1 MGNKNLINRLGF
13 LDKELDRIVLS
24 FPDNDSLSNKMDAVF
39 YFDKGRSE
47 QLRTRFYWI
56 NASKTSLDEI
66 DIRAIHKRIWNEN
79 KSDLLFIEKNNEVE
93 VNYVST
99 SPLDNLLTITKISTN
114 VEDSEL
120 LDKISKEHITTGA
133 FWIEY
138 NNALERIEKSKK
150 TVDQALIGSLKYLR
164 EQLDNIYESCFK
176 DESERRRIVQ
186 ALIDRTLF
194 IKFLEDKQIINAVF
208 YEKYFGDKELNY
220 KELLIQKKSGLVNE
234 LFAHINEV
242 FNNKLFDTPRIAD
255 DDLSEDVLTAIANTI
270 AATQSNGQLSLFD
283 FQFDIMPIE
292 FISRIYQIFLDDK
305 KKEGGIFYTPEGLA
319 SLVLDNVLKGE
330 GTLLDPSCGSGM
342 FLILA
347 FRKMYVSPTGKL
359 TTRQKIQHRLE
370 FIKKHI
376 FGIEIESTAARL
388 ALFSLYLEVLN
399 SQEITSND
407 INTLITENI
416 NTEHNTPIFT
426 LDFSDNIQESNALLE
441 GELCAFKDLNFDY
454 IVGNPPWF
462 MIEQKEN
469 DINYAYWN
477 NYNNIFTRERQI
489 SQCFLHCIKQWSN
502 KDTRYGFIVNSS
514 NFINES
520 DKFQRFFYSTYGI
533 ESIFEL
539 YHVKDILFDY
549 ACEPACVIIF
559 NNQKCDSNKIRYFLP
574 RLNKFV
580 KTFRTI
586 LLNQSDIIN
595 IAQSDLIEQK
605 IKLRNYLIGSSSEL
619 ELANQIEQDC
629 IQFSEIMLE
638 DFQDE
643 SCRGFEDWGEDALKR
658 EYNVDKTAV
667 PRVVKEEYKQ
677 LLLSRYYSSTKDQEH
692 CVPFVKSAQLSRFS
706 LFVNTFCLDNIANF
720 HRPRSPFIYLG
731 DKILCTRIGG
741 KFNAI
746 YSKDKIYFG
755 TDIFVVKL
763 QNPELYHVITCC
775 LNSDLI
781 DYYSQIKLR
790 KRIDGALTRLNSTD
804 LKKLPIPKKLDPIIM
819 GKLIDLSKNIHSGTY
834 SFDEKKEEL
843 NELVFDLYSIDY
855 ISKQRIRD
863 FYIANTT
870 FITKTTFEEYC
881 SVFYKT
887 IKRFLKTGI
896 AYMEYSY
903 NPNMPFDIT
912 GVKIVFGISEDS
924 TKKLNI
930 NKVQLSINHQ
940 LLKQVGDSALILLKE
955 RIYSTDSIF
964 IIKDTNP
971 KNWTKSAAYDDAKA
985 EIEKL
990 LRK

>member
-1 MGNKNLINRLGF
+1 MHNKNLINRLGF
-13 LDKELDRIVLS
+13 EDNDLNTVSLY
-24 FPDNDSLSNKMDAVF
+24 FPDNDSLSNKMNDVF

-56 NASKTSLDEI
+56 NASNNSFDEA

-79 KSDLLFIEKNNEVE
+79 KSDLMFIEKSNEVDIK
-93 VNYVST
+93 YVST
-99 SPLDNLLTITKISTN
+99 SPLEDLLTITTIPTN
-114 VEDSEL
+114 IEDSEL

-138 NNALERIEKSKK
+138 NNALERIEKSKR
-150 TVDQALIGSLKYLR
+150 TVDQLLVESLSCLR
-164 EQLDNIYESCFK
+164 KELDKIYESCFD

-194 IKFLEDKQIINAVF
+194 IKFLEDKQIINSVF
-208 YEKYFGDKELNY
+208 YEKYFGDRELNY
-220 KELLIQKKSGLVNE
+220 KELLIQKQSGRVNE

-255 DDLSEDVLTAIANTI
+255 NDLSESVLTAIANTI

-319 SLVLDNVLKGE
+319 SLVLDNVLKGG

-347 FRKMYVSPTGKL
+347 FRKMYVAPNGEL
-359 TTRQKIQHRLE
+359 TTREKIQHRLE
-370 FIKKHI
+370 FVKNHI

-407 INTLITENI
+407 INKLITENI

-426 LDFSDNIQESNALLE
+426 LDFSDNIQEANTLSE
-441 GELCAFKDLNFDY
+441 GDLSAFKGSNFDY

-469 DINYAYWN
+469 DINYTYWN
-477 NYNNIFTRERQI
+477 NYNSIFTRERQI
-489 SQCFLHCIKQWSN
+489 SQCFLHCINRWSN

-549 ACEPACVIIF
+549 ACEPACVVIF
-559 NNQKCDSNKIRYFLP
+559 NNQKSDSNKIRYFLP

-595 IAQSDLIEQK
+595 ITQSDLIEQK
-605 IKLRNYLIGSSSEL
+605 INLRNYLIGSSSEL
-619 ELANQIEQDC
+619 ELANQIEQGC
-629 IQFSEIMLE
+629 IQFSKIMLE

-658 EYNVDKTAV
+658 EFNVDKTTISKI
-667 PRVVKEEYKQ
+667 VKEEYKQ
-677 LLLSRYYSSTKDQEH
+677 LLLSKYYSNSKDQAY

-706 LFVNTFCLDNIANF
+706 LFVNTFCLDNITNF

-804 LKKLPIPKKLDPIIM
+804 LKKLPIPKKLDPIIV
-819 GKLIDLSKNIHSGTY
+819 GQLTNLSEKIHSRIH

-843 NELVFDLYSIDY
+843 NELVFDLYGIDY

-870 FITKTTFEEYC
+870 SITKKMFEEYC
-881 SVFYKT
+881 SVFYK
-887 IKRFLKTGI
+887 IIRRFLKTGI
-896 AYMEYSY
+896 VCMEYSY
-903 NPNMPFDIT
+903 NPNMPFGIT
-912 GVKIVFGISEDS
+912 GVKIVFGVSENLT
-924 TKKLNI
+924 TKPSI
-930 NKVQLSINHQ
+930 NKVQLSINHK
-940 LLKQVGDSALILLKE
+940 LLKQVGGSALISLKE
-955 RIYSTDSIF
+955 RIYSNDSIF

-971 KNWTKSAAYDDAKA
+971 KNWTKSAAYDDARV

-990 LRK
+990 LQK